1 MACFFACSKAPSVPM
16 LRSFLRAGIFHA
28 GPFVLLGAWVLGCW
42 VRGCSVGDLGCHFAG
57 VAPCWL
63 HPATHT
69 NVLGFKGPWYGAG
82 VRRWL
87 HPLADASARW
97 SLMCAL
103 WLHHGDH
110 SLALLSWVAATPGQK
125 KNLTLGCLPPSH
137 RCAPCWLHPTTTRLC
152 TTVIQGWSCRAVCAV
167 GCLRHSAW
175 A

>member
-1 MACFFACSKAPSVPM
+1 MRARLSFQVPG
-16 LRSFLRAGIFHA
+16 F
-28 GPFVLLGAWVLGCW
+28 LGCW

-125 KNLTLGCLPPSH
+125 KKPYPRLLASFTPVCALLAAPHYNEAMHHCDPGMVLPCGV
-137 RCAPCWLHPTTTRLC
+137 RCWLPASQCLGLGLGAPFRLSLLLPS
-152 TTVIQGWSCRAVCAV
+152 V
-167 GCLRHSAW
+167 
-175 A
+175 